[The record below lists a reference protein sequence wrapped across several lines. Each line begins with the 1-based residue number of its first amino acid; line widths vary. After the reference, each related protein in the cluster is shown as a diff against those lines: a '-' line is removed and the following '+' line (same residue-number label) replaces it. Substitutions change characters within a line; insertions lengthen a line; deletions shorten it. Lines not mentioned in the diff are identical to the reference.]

1 MLRHEQNETKKR
13 TEATTVKMLI
23 NLIVAL
29 LMTVTL
35 MACSSSGE
43 VAEIPDNLQLI
54 HWTIFNPES
63 ESDPRNIALKNIV
76 EKWNSENKW
85 GATMK
90 VESINHTDLHLQFS
104 QAAAAGNPPD
114 VILAFSTNLDQYI
127 DAGGIQPMTEFATK
141 WIQETDDYIYTVDAL
156 TKSDGEIYSL
166 PWETRCMLLY
176 YRTDIYGETPNFE
189 NLDDLARR
197 SAAQTTGNN
206 FGFVLGCAAHGDFL
220 QQLQPI
226 LYAFGARTYDD
237 DMNIVINS
245 PEGVKAIEWLKS
257 LYDNG
262 CMNDTAVMMNI
273 EDTFNALRAGTTYA
287 IILGS
292 HRYGAVK
299 NTAEIGDKIG
309 VVAIPGIKP
318 GSIAPAYNTSQTLG
332 IGKNCKYP
340 EVAFDF
346 IKSNITAEA
355 GVRWFE
361 ASCMPVRT
369 SVYEMS
375 SVADS
380 PMAATMSEWKTIWD
394 TGLENF
400 FFEPSYNAR
409 LSILLAEAV
418 QDIIINDKDV
428 QSTLDAV
435 VAQFQQ

>member
-1 MLRHEQNETKKR
+1 M
-13 TEATTVKMLI
+13 KMRIHLI
-23 NLIVAL
+23 AAL
-29 LMTVTL
+29 LIAVAI
-35 MACSSSGE
+35 MACPSSGE
-43 VAEIPDNLQLI
+43 TAEIPDNLQLI

-63 ESDPRNIALKNIV
+63 DSDPRNIVLRNIV
-76 EKWNSENKW
+76 EQWNAENKW

-127 DAGGIQPMTEFATK
+127 DAGGIQPMTKFATE
-141 WIQETDDYIYTVDAL
+141 WIPSTDDYIYTVDSL

-166 PWETRCMLLY
+166 PWETRTMLLY

-189 NLDDLARR
+189 SLDDLARR
-197 SAAQTTGNN
+197 AAAQTNGNN

-245 PEGVKAIEWLKS
+245 PEGVKAIEWLKN

-287 IILGS
+287 IVLGS

-309 VVAIPGIKP
+309 VVAIPGIEA

-346 IKSNITAEA
+346 IASNLTSEA
-355 GVRWFE
+355 GARWFE

-369 SVYEMS
+369 GVYEMD
-375 SVADS
+375 SVAGS
-380 PMAATMSEWKTIWD
+380 PMAATMSEWKAIWD
-394 TGLENF
+394 TGLEKF
-400 FFEPSYNAR
+400 YFSPGYDAR
-409 LSILLAEAV
+409 LSTLLAEAV
-418 QDIIINDKDV
+418 QDIIINDKDI

-435 VAQFQQ
+435 IAQF